1 MKKILSVFVMMMLIT
16 ACSGKDKG
24 PSDETKMMGD
34 EEVKMEVKIGENPKV
49 GGAAMS
55 PLMNIVENAINSTIH
70 TTLVAAVKSAE
81 LVETLSGPG
90 PYTVFAPTDEA
101 FAKLEAGTVDNL
113 LLPDNRSVLT
123 KILTYHV
130 IGGKMSA
137 KDLMGMNGQTLST
150 VAGDTLLV
158 IVNGESIT
166 LQDSKGG
173 MSTVTIAD
181 VNQSNGVIHVVDTV
195 LMPN

>member
-55 PLMNIVENAINSTIH
+55 PLMNIVENAINSPIH